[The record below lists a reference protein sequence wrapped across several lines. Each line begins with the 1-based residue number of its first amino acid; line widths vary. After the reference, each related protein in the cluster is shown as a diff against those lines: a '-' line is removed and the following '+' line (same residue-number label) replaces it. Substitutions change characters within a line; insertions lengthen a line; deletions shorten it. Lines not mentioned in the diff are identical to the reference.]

1 MAPILL
7 KYQAERLVVG
17 QEAPDCPPLRGL
29 HFSTNLL
36 AAVVAAAMPL
46 ALAVLAVPVGFRQAA
61 VVVVEAARLAAAQ
74 AALVPQAAL

>member
-1 MAPILL
+1 MEYRLLCGLLILRNL
-7 KYQAERLVVG
+7 LVAVVG
-17 QEAPDCPPLRGL
+17 
-29 HFSTNLL
+29 
-36 AAVVAAAMPL
+36 AAMPL